1 MRLKN
6 KTAIVT
12 GATGGIGTAT
22 SKRYLEEGANLVMV
36 GRSEEK
42 LMNLMKSLD
51 NPSNALTCV
60 ADSKDESA
68 INKCI
73 NTTYEKFGSVDIVM
87 ANAGTEGIVKPLTD
101 FTVEEFNDVIDVNV
115 VGVWLYMKYAFP
127 IMQKQKSGSF
137 IAVASTAGLVG
148 FNGLCPYIASKHAV
162 CGMVKTACLENG
174 PMNVRVNA
182 LAPGPVDNRMMA
194 SLGEQL
200 NPDDPSSVVDMVNG
214 MVATNRYSTNEEIA
228 NLALFLGS
236 DESSNCS
243 GSVYVCDGGF
253 TAA

>member
-12 GATGGIGTAT
+12 GATGGIGAAT

-42 LMNLMKSLD
+42 LINLMKSLD

-200 NPDDPSSVVDMVNG
+200 NPDDPSSVVDIVNG

>member
-12 GATGGIGTAT
+12 GATGGIGAAT

-42 LMNLMKSLD
+42 LINLMKSLD

-182 LAPGPVDNRMMA
+182 LAPGPVDNRMMD
-194 SLGEQL
+194 SIGEQL
-200 NPDDPSSVVDMVNG
+200 NPDDPSSVVDIVNG

>member
-36 GRSEEK
+36 GWSEEK

>member
-1 MRLKN
+1 MRLNN

-12 GATGGIGTAT
+12 GATGGIGAAT

-42 LMNLMKSLD
+42 LLSLMKSLD
-51 NPSNALTCV
+51 NPSNAITCI

-68 INKCI
+68 ISKCI
-73 NTTYEKFGSVDIVM
+73 SRTYEQFGSVDIVM

-101 FTVEEFNDVIDVNV
+101 FTIEEFNDVIDTNV
-115 VGVWLYMKYAFP
+115 IGVWLYMKYAFP

-162 CGMVKTACLENG
+162 CGIVKTACLENG

-182 LAPGPVDNRMMA
+182 LAPGPVANRMMD
-194 SLGEQL
+194 SIGEQL
-200 NPDDPSSVVDMVNG
+200 NPDDPSSVVDIVNG

>member
-12 GATGGIGTAT
+12 GATGGIGAAT

-42 LMNLMKSLD
+42 LINLMKSLD

-214 MVATNRYSTNEEIA
+214 CLLYTSPSPR
-228 NLALFLGS
+228 
-236 DESSNCS
+236 D
-243 GSVYVCDGGF
+243 
-253 TAA
+253 

>member
-1 MRLKN
+1 MRLNN

-12 GATGGIGTAT
+12 GATGGIGAAT

-42 LMNLMKSLD
+42 LLSLMKSLD
-51 NPSNALTCV
+51 NPSNAVTCI

-68 INKCI
+68 ISKCI
-73 NTTYEKFGSVDIVM
+73 SRTYEQFGSVDIVM

-101 FTVEEFNDVIDVNV
+101 FTVEEFNDVIDTNV
-115 VGVWLYMKYAFP
+115 IGVWLYMKYAFP

-182 LAPGPVDNRMMA
+182 LAPGPVANRMMD
-194 SLGEQL
+194 SIGEQL
-200 NPDDPSSVVDMVNG
+200 NPDDPSSVVDIVNG

>member
-12 GATGGIGTAT
+12 GATGGIGAAT

-42 LMNLMKSLD
+42 LINLMKSLD

-182 LAPGPVDNRMMA
+182 LAPGPVDNRMMD

>member
-1 MRLKN
+1 MRLAN
-6 KTAIVT
+6 KTAIIT
-12 GATGGIGTAT
+12 GATGGIGEAT
-22 SKRYLEEGANLVMV
+22 SKRFLEEGANVALV

-42 LMNLMKSLD
+42 LNTLMSNLGNPD
-51 NPSNALTCV
+51 NAIYCI
-60 ADSKDESA
+60 ADSKDEEA
-68 INKCI
+68 IKSSI
-73 NTTYEKFGSVDIVM
+73 NSTHDKFGSVDIVM
-87 ANAGTEGIVKPLTD
+87 ANAGTEGIVKPLTE

-115 VGVWLYMKYAFP
+115 VGVWLFMKHSMP
-127 IMQKQKSGSF
+127 IMQKQKAGSF

-174 PMNVRVNA
+174 PMNIRVNA

-200 NPDDPSSVVDMVNG
+200 NPDDPASVVDMVNG

>member
-12 GATGGIGTAT
+12 GATGGIGAAT

-42 LMNLMKSLD
+42 LINLMKSLD

-182 LAPGPVDNRMMA
+182 LAPGPVANRMMD
-194 SLGEQL
+194 SIGEQL
-200 NPDDPSSVVDMVNG
+200 NPDDPSSVVDIVNG

>member
-1 MRLKN
+1 MIIHKLKVYPSKVKLSKKKQLAWKLAELASDNAKLN
-6 KTAIVT
+6 KDSVEMVINRIIDNASVAIASLNRKSVISSREM
-12 GATGGIGTAT
+12 A
-22 SKRYLEEGANLVMV
+22 
-36 GRSEEK
+36 
-42 LMNLMKSLD
+42 MKHS
-51 NPSNALTCV
+51 
-60 ADSKDESA
+60 
-68 INKCI
+68 
-73 NTTYEKFGSVDIVM
+73 M
-87 ANAGTEGIVKPLTD
+87 
-101 FTVEEFNDVIDVNV
+101 
-115 VGVWLYMKYAFP
+115 P
-127 IMQKQKSGSF
+127 IMQKQKAGSF

-174 PMNVRVNA
+174 PMNIRVNA

-200 NPDDPSSVVDMVNG
+200 NPDDPASVVDMVNG

>member
-200 NPDDPSSVVDMVNG
+200 NPDDPSSVVAMVNG

>member
-1 MRLKN
+1 
-6 KTAIVT
+6 
-12 GATGGIGTAT
+12 
-22 SKRYLEEGANLVMV
+22 
-36 GRSEEK
+36 
-42 LMNLMKSLD
+42 MKHS
-51 NPSNALTCV
+51 
-60 ADSKDESA
+60 
-68 INKCI
+68 
-73 NTTYEKFGSVDIVM
+73 M
-87 ANAGTEGIVKPLTD
+87 
-101 FTVEEFNDVIDVNV
+101 
-115 VGVWLYMKYAFP
+115 P
-127 IMQKQKSGSF
+127 IMQKQKAGSF

-174 PMNVRVNA
+174 PMNIRVNA

-200 NPDDPSSVVDMVNG
+200 NPDDPASVVDMVNG

>member
-6 KTAIVT
+6 KTAIFT

>member
-1 MRLKN
+1 MRLNN

-12 GATGGIGTAT
+12 GATGGIGAAT

-42 LMNLMKSLD
+42 LISLMKSLD
-51 NPSNALTCV
+51 NPSNAITCV

-68 INKCI
+68 IRKCI
-73 NTTYEKFGSVDIVM
+73 TRTCEKFGSVDIVM

-101 FTVEEFNDVIDVNV
+101 FTIEEFNDVIDINV
-115 VGVWLYMKYAFP
+115 IGVWLYMKYAFP

-174 PMNVRVNA
+174 PMHVRVNA
-182 LAPGPVDNRMMA
+182 LAPGPVDNRMMD
-194 SLGEQL
+194 SIGEQL
-200 NPDDPSSVVDMVNG
+200 NPDDPSSVVDIVNG